1 MTFQKAA
8 PFSRLWMLQLKP
20 IRKKELSLSLV
31 FLTDR

>member
-1 MTFQKAA
+1 MTIQKAV

-20 IRKKELSLSLV
+20 IRKKELSLV